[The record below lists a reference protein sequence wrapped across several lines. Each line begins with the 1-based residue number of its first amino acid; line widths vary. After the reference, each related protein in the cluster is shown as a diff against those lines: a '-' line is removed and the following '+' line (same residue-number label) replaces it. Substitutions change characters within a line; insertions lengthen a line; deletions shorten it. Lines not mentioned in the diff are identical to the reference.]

1 MKKLILLIP
10 RIIIAFILLQ
20 TLYFKFGIGG
30 EEALQESKELF
41 GMITSA
47 AFGSA
52 SYEAYMRI
60 GTGVLELLASILVL
74 LGTTAYLGAL
84 LSAGLMGGAMLS
96 HLLFIGIEVRGDN
109 GLLFAMAVIVLLAS
123 VKVLFD
129 EKEKILRILGKE

>member
-1 MKKLILLIP
+1 M
-10 RIIIAFILLQ
+10 
-20 TLYFKFGIGG
+20 
-30 EEALQESKELF
+30 QESKELF

-47 AFGSA
+47 AFGSTN
-52 SYEAYMRI
+52 YEAYMRI
-60 GTGVLELLASILVL
+60 GTGVLELLASILIL

-84 LSAGLMGGAMLS
+84 LSAGLMGGAILS
-96 HLLFIGIEVRGDN
+96 HLLLIGIEVRGDN